1 MAMKKTDL
9 YKNLALTTAQRMK
22 NAAKTP
28 KPGVA
33 EANAK
38 TKKELA
44 QANPLLASLMGSSKV
59 TKTSKNSKTTKSKCN
74 DHTKNQ
80 ILFHCLP
87 LYNQVVC
94 YTHYSNKMYP

>member
-44 QANPLLASLMGSSKV
+44 QANPLLASLMGGNKV
-59 TKTSKNSKTTKSKCN
+59 SKNSKTTKSK
-74 DHTKNQ
+74 K
-80 ILFHCLP
+80 
-87 LYNQVVC
+87 
-94 YTHYSNKMYP
+94 

>member
-28 KPGVA
+28 KPGTA
-33 EANAK
+33 ERIAK

-44 QANPLLASLMGSSKV
+44 SNNPMLASLMGK
-59 TKTSKNSKTTKSKCN
+59 TKSK
-74 DHTKNQ
+74 
-80 ILFHCLP
+80 
-87 LYNQVVC
+87 
-94 YTHYSNKMYP
+94 

>member
-28 KPGVA
+28 KLGVA

-38 TKKELA
+38 SKKELA
-44 QANPLLASLMGSSKV
+44 QANPLLASLMGGGKASKSSKV
-59 TKTSKNSKTTKSKCN
+59 SKSSKTTK
-74 DHTKNQ
+74 
-80 ILFHCLP
+80 
-87 LYNQVVC
+87 
-94 YTHYSNKMYP
+94 NKK

>member
-22 NAAKTP
+22 NAAKVP

-33 EANAK
+33 EDVAK

-44 QANPLLASLMGSSKV
+44 STNPLLASLM
-59 TKTSKNSKTTKSKCN
+59 NKSKS
-74 DHTKNQ
+74 K
-80 ILFHCLP
+80 
-87 LYNQVVC
+87 
-94 YTHYSNKMYP
+94 SK